1 METEMIILYVTIA
14 AGLGLGAYKAYKKL
28 MADGKI
34 TLDELIDLGED
45 IAGIVK
51 ELPSLSSLKKMKKDE
66 LISLCE
72 ENDLE
77 VKGTKAE
84 LLGRLNDIKNV
95 VE

>member
-1 METEMIILYVTIA
+1 MDIEMLLLYGCVA

-34 TLDELIDLGED
+34 TLDEVIDLAED
-45 IAGIVK
+45 LASVAK
-51 ELPSLSSLKKMKKDE
+51 TLPSISELKKLKKND

-72 ENDLE
+72 ENGLE

-84 LLGRLNDIKNV
+84 LISRLQEIEKV
-95 VE
+95 VN

>member
-1 METEMIILYVTIA
+1 
-14 AGLGLGAYKAYKKL
+14 
-28 MADGKI
+28 
-34 TLDELIDLGED
+34 
-45 IAGIVK
+45 
-51 ELPSLSSLKKMKKDE
+51 MKKDE